1 MIWHFVFKEWGQSY
15 SHIHMICI
23 YIYDTYNTYDIYDV
37 YVYINIVK
45 YTYIH
50 SLVRTTDFS
59 KNLEEK

>member
-1 MIWHFVFKEWGQSY
+1 MY
-15 SHIHMICI
+15 I